1 MSHGLV
7 IRLWS
12 NNEQDI
18 NTHFMNF
25 NYAPV
30 ATLTLSS

>member
-1 MSHGLV
+1 MVNIYNKPWILMSHGLV

-18 NTHFMNF
+18 NTIDN
-25 NYAPV
+25 
-30 ATLTLSS
+30 L